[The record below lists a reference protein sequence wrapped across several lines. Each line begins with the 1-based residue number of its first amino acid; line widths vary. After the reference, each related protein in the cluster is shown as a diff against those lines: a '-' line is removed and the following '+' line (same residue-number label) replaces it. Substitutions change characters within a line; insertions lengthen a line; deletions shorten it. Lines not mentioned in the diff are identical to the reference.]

1 MWGGGYSM
9 LNLEF
14 KDAIFDQYRKYSI
27 RQNEDKTI
35 SLEDQTT
42 YLQVGSK
49 INALV
54 MNEIVSEINRN
65 TPVGEVKQYAGETAP
80 NGYLLC
86 QGQAVSRTT
95 YANLFN
101 VIGTK
106 YGNGDGSTTFNL
118 PDLRGRVPVGLNATD
133 NDFKTLGTTGGSKTV
148 ALTLSQIPAHNH
160 SASTSV
166 NSAGAHNHSAS
177 SNSTGAHTHTVSGSA
192 ASGGYHSHMQVVTA
206 GTGSVY
212 SRSDYNN
219 DGASG
224 AYPQGIQADQAGT
237 HTHTVSGSAA
247 SNGAHS
253 HTITVNSAGAHN
265 HSASTSIGNSGGG
278 AAHNNLQP
286 YIVLNYIIKY

>member
-1 MWGGGYSM
+1 M

-118 PDLRGRVPVGLNATD
+118 PDLRGRVPVGLNTTD